1 MIDQECRHT
10 KIAYAF
16 WFAWRENLLPR
27 FGHIVL
33 SCKQGARHEHFTG
46 SATEIDGDF
55 RIREF
60 DQTIMIAVGMAQKNT
75 VDLWADTEQTWYVFN
90 NATLNQAL
98 SIRFAP
104 S

>member
-1 MIDQECRHT
+1 MIDRECRHT

-33 SCKQGARHEHFTG
+33 SRKQGARHQHLAG
-46 SATEIDGDF
+46 SATEIDGNV
-55 RIREF
+55 RKGEL
-60 DQTIMIAVGMAQKNT
+60 DQAKMIAMSVAQKDT
-75 VDLWADTEQTWYVFN
+75 VDPWAHTEQTRYVLN
-90 NATLNQAL
+90 NTAPDQVLP
-98 SIRFAP
+98 IRLAP